1 MESLFI
7 MFIFE
12 SIGQL
17 SLVIGSIRNDI
28 PNAHSVWYVSSKN
41 SLEHFANVAKT
52 KKDSPRLLTSIFVLK
67 LLSST
72 SRL

>member
-41 SLEHFANVAKT
+41 RLEHFVNVVKT
-52 KKDSPRLLTSIFVLK
+52 KQDSPTFPFWLTPNKCSHCP
-67 LLSST
+67 
-72 SRL
+72 